1 MTAERNV
8 MRAAVFLGPS
18 LSPAL
23 ASKELDAEY
32 LPPIQ
37 RGDIDALLS
46 RPVPPEV
53 IGIVDGRFL
62 SSLSISPKEVL
73 SAVDEG
79 VRVYGSSSMGALRAA
94 ECAPWG
100 MIGVGRIYQAY
111 ASGAVDADDEV
122 AIVYDEETGTAASDP
137 MINLRFAV
145 AAAVERGLVTAGT
158 GAVFVDA
165 AKKLYFPDRTVRNV
179 LRVVEPA
186 LPAGEHEALTRFF
199 AIEAPDTKADDARL
213 LLGAIREYLG

>member
-1 MTAERNV
+1 

-23 ASKELDAEY
+23 ALKELEAEY

-37 RGDIDALLS
+37 RGDIDALLR
-46 RPVPPEV
+46 RPEPPEV

-73 SAVDEG
+73 GAVDQG

-100 MIGVGRIYQAY
+100 MIGIGRIYEAY

-122 AIVYDEETGTAASDP
+122 AIIYDEETGAAASDP

-145 AAAVERGLVTAGT
+145 DAAVERGLVTAET
-158 GAVFVDA
+158 GATFVDA
-165 AKKLYFPDRTVRNV
+165 AKKLYFPERTARNT
-179 LRVVEPA
+179 LRVVEPD
-186 LPAGEHEALTRFF
+186 LPTDEHEALARFF
-199 AIEAPDTKADDARL
+199 AFEAPDTKADDAL
-213 LLGAIREYLG
+213 LLLAAIREYLG

>member
-1 MTAERNV
+1 

-23 ASKELDAEY
+23 ALRELEAEY

-37 RGDIDALLS
+37 RGDIDALLR
-46 RPVPPEV
+46 RPEPPEV

-73 SAVDEG
+73 TAVDQG

-100 MIGVGRIYQAY
+100 MIGIGRIYEAY

-122 AIVYDEETGTAASDP
+122 AIIYDEETGAAASDP

-145 AAAVERGLVTAGT
+145 DAAVDRGLITAGT
-158 GAVFVDA
+158 GATFVDA
-165 AKKLYFPDRTVRNV
+165 AKKLYFPERTARNT
-179 LRVVEPA
+179 LHVVKPA
-186 LPAGEHEALTRFF
+186 LPAGEHEALARFF
-199 AIEAPDTKADDARL
+199 ASEAPDTKADDARL
-213 LLGAIREYLG
+213 LLAAIREYLG